1 MLSQAQRTAILELS
15 AKGVSKREIAQVLR
29 LSRPTVRKV
38 LRENS
43 TNVPEIQRAEKAEPY
58 REQIL
63 DLLISCKGNLVR
75 VHEEL
80 VAGGAALSY
89 PALTAFCRRQGIGQT
104 PAVPAGQYHF
114 EPGVEM
120 QHDTSPH
127 EVEVGGRKY
136 KAQTASAVLCYS
148 RMLFFQINPTFQR
161 FDCKVFLTDALRY
174 MGGAPERVMIDNT
187 HVVVLRGTGREMI
200 PVPEMEAFGERFGFR
215 FVAHERGDANR
226 SARVERP
233 FSFIENNFLAG
244 RTFAS
249 WADLNQQAR
258 QWCDRVN
265 STYKKHIRG
274 VPRELFAVE
283 RMHLKPLPAWIPEVY
298 RLHQR
303 TVDVEGY
310 VSVNSI
316 RYSVPAAWIGHR
328 VEVRETRDK
337 IEIEMDARHIV
348 THARAVTPLSQRITL
363 AAHRPPR
370 GEGVK
375 RSDPHPEEK
384 AIVEA
389 APETALYVA
398 ALKQKSRKVVALAL
412 RQLLR
417 LLREY
422 PREPFLAAVQ
432 EAARYGLYDLDRLER
447 MILRRVARD
456 YFLLLDPD
464 TDSHAEELEQL
475 LKNLKLRR
483 MLGVYDEQLRAAEKA
498 QASYSEFVA
507 GLLRAQW
514 HDRQES
520 ALEWRIRRANL
531 PERWS
536 LESFP
541 WSRQPGVNRKQ
552 MRAFAELDFVAQ
564 HENLV
569 LVGPTGV
576 GKTGLASGLLLKALE
591 NGHRCQFI
599 RAQDLFDEMYASLA
613 DRSTRRLLNRLARLD
628 VLLIDEFGYLNLKPE
643 QSNTFFKLM
652 EERYHRHSTIIT
664 TNLVYD
670 VWHNFLGNKPM
681 GRRTAEPRAALLPH
695 RDHQWPF
702 ATRSPR

>member
-15 AKGVSKREIAQVLR
+15 EKGVSKREIARVLR
-29 LSRPTVRKV
+29 LSRLSVRKV
-38 LRENS
+38 LSANS
-43 TNVPEIQRAEKAEPY
+43 TDVPEIQRPEKAEPY
-58 REQIL
+58 RQQIL
-63 DLLISCKGNLVR
+63 DLLITCKGNLVR

-80 VAGGAALSY
+80 TAAGAALSY
-89 PALTAFCRRQGIGQT
+89 PALTGFCRRQGIGQAPT
-104 PAVPAGQYHF
+104 APAGQYHF

-127 EVEVGGRKY
+127 TVEVGGRKY
-136 KAQTASAVLCYS
+136 QAQTASAVLCYS
-148 RMLFFQINPTFQR
+148 RLLFFQINPTFQR

-174 MGGAPERVMIDNT
+174 MGGAVERVMIDNT

-200 PVPEMEAFGERFGFR
+200 PAPEMEAFGERFGFR
-215 FVAHERGDANR
+215 FVAHQIGNANR

-244 RTFAS
+244 RRFAT
-249 WADLNQQAR
+249 WGELNQQAR
-258 QWCDRVN
+258 QWCDKVN
-265 STYKKHIRG
+265 ATYKKHIRA

-283 RMHLKPLPAWIPEVY
+283 RLHLKPLPARIPEVY

-310 VSVNSI
+310 VSVNSM
-316 RYSVPAAWIGHR
+316 RYSVPVPWIGHR

-348 THARAVTPLSQRITL
+348 THVRAVTPLSQRVTL

-384 AIVEA
+384 AILEA

-422 PREPFLAAVQ
+422 PREPFLAAVR

-464 TDSHAEELEQL
+464 SDSH
-475 LKNLKLRR
+475 
-483 MLGVYDEQLRAAEKA
+483 D
-498 QASYSEFVA
+498 
-507 GLLRAQW
+507 
-514 HDRQES
+514 
-520 ALEWRIRRANL
+520 
-531 PERWS
+531 
-536 LESFP
+536 
-541 WSRQPGVNRKQ
+541 
-552 MRAFAELDFVAQ
+552 
-564 HENLV
+564 
-569 LVGPTGV
+569 
-576 GKTGLASGLLLKALE
+576 
-591 NGHRCQFI
+591 
-599 RAQDLFDEMYASLA
+599 
-613 DRSTRRLLNRLARLD
+613 
-628 VLLIDEFGYLNLKPE
+628 
-643 QSNTFFKLM
+643 
-652 EERYHRHSTIIT
+652 
-664 TNLVYD
+664 
-670 VWHNFLGNKPM
+670 
-681 GRRTAEPRAALLPH
+681 
-695 RDHQWPF
+695 
-702 ATRSPR
+702 